1 MPGRL
6 PRQRHPRRLEVKCAP
21 CASGQ
26 RARLDRLPRGARGCA
41 GGAAAVCAVPP
52 HPADG
57 ALSRRRRH
65 ERTREDT
72 RWPEKGREGPRSP
85 EMTRDRTRARD
96 VGTMAD
102 WVGRQ
107 LGLPSL
113 QINPGMGV
121 KLFRRDDDPAVESL
135 TARSFDLVSVMEAL
149 HARDRRV
156 VFRWPRHALSAA
168 LHLVVVVVSLAA
180 LLASPAPGWARTSGA
195 AGVVAALLAYVYWM
209 HSVLRFTPR

>member
-1 MPGRL
+1 
-6 PRQRHPRRLEVKCAP
+6 
-21 CASGQ
+21 
-26 RARLDRLPRGARGCA
+26 
-41 GGAAAVCAVPP
+41 
-52 HPADG
+52 
-57 ALSRRRRH
+57 
-65 ERTREDT
+65 
-72 RWPEKGREGPRSP
+72 
-85 EMTRDRTRARD
+85 
-96 VGTMAD
+96 MAD

-156 VFRWPRHALSAA
+156 VFRWPRHALLSAA
-168 LHLVVVVVSLAA
+168 LHLLLLVVSLAA
-180 LLASPAPGWARTSGA
+180 LLASHAPGWARTSGA
-195 AGVVAALLAYVYWM
+195 AGVVAALLAYAYWM

>member
-1 MPGRL
+1 MARERKRGPQDR
-6 PRQRHPRRLEVKCAP
+6 PRR
-21 CASGQ
+21 
-26 RARLDRLPRGARGCA
+26 
-41 GGAAAVCAVPP
+41 
-52 HPADG
+52 H
-57 ALSRRRRH
+57 
-65 ERTREDT
+65 
-72 RWPEKGREGPRSP
+72 